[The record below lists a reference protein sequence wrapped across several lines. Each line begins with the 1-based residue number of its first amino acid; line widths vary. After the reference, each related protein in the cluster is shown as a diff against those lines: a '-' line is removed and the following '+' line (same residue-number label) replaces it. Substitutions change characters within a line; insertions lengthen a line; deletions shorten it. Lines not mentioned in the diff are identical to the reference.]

1 MKKIMNEWRQ
11 FLLEQ
16 DTDDDGY
23 DQQQGFVEFETIGDL
38 RKVLAQA
45 KSAKNIQDIGGT
57 AVAAAADISTGGVF
71 PVLKLLWQKAQK
83 DPGLAK
89 GSKVLNKLMIDPE
102 VSKVVDDKIE
112 GRFLQ
117 DIAKAIEVKND
128 NDRLED
134 MDMTR
139 LLAKYIKKDYDGTIV
154 APKDLPGS

>member
-11 FLLEQ
+11 YLSEQ
-16 DTDDDGY
+16 DT
-23 DQQQGFVEFETIGDL
+23 GFVEFETIGDL

-45 KSAKNIQDIGGT
+45 KTTKNFRDIGKTGAQ
-57 AVAAAADISTGGVF
+57 AVQGAADITTGGVF

-89 GSKVLNKLMIDPE
+89 TNKVLDKLMIDPE
-102 VSKVVDDKIE
+102 VSKVVDNKIE

-117 DIAKAIEVKND
+117 DIAKAIEGKDD

-154 APKDLPGS
+154 APRDLSGS

>member
-1 MKKIMNEWRQ
+1 MNEWRQ

-38 RKVLAQA
+38 RKALAQA
-45 KSAKNIQDIGGT
+45 KSEKNLRDLGKVGAET
-57 AVAAAADISTGGVF
+57 AQSVADISSGGVF

-89 GSKVLNKLMIDPE
+89 SNKTLDKLMIDPE

-117 DIAKAIEVKND
+117 DIAQAIEGKND
-128 NDRLED
+128 NERLED

-154 APKDLPGS
+154 AP